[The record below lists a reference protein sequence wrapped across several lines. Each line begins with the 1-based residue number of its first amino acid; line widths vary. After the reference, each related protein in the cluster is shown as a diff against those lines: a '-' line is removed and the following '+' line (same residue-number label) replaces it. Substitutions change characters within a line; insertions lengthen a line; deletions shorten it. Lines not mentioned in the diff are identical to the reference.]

1 MSMIPVE
8 KRAGLGFEIIG
19 QGNRVFATLYA
30 ERGSGFV
37 ALNQVPRTDG
47 RLETNGISTLEKGIS
62 GEQIVWRPKAAPL
75 NEIGLLFKDYVAAN
89 GWKGSPEALERLS
102 LL

>member
-1 MSMIPVE
+1 MIPPE

-19 QGNRVFATLYA
+19 QGNKVFATLYA
-30 ERGSGFV
+30 EKGTSFV
-37 ALNQVPRTDG
+37 ALNLVPHEDG
-47 RLETNGISTLEKGIS
+47 RLVANGVSTLEKGAS

-75 NEIGLLFKDYVAAN
+75 KEISQLFKGYVAAN